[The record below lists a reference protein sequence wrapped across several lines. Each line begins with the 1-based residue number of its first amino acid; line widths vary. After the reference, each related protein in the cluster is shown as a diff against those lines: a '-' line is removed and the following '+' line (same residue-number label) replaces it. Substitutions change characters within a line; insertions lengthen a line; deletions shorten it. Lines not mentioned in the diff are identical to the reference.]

1 MQVDQAVWCEL
12 ETCGLT
18 LAHLDL
24 LLGLLRLG
32 KNGCVS
38 WHFVHGKLVQND
50 IRVVVSN
57 RAHDLQRV
65 SEVLLREE

>member
-1 MQVDQAVWCEL
+1 MSLDARVWCEL
-12 ETCGLT
+12 ETYGLT
-18 LAHLDL
+18 AEHLDL

-50 IRVVVSN
+50 VRVVFSN
-57 RAHDLQRV
+57 RSYDVQRV
-65 SEVLLREE
+65 SEVLLQEE